1 MSLEPIGILTILL
14 GLLCLPLGYRATF
27 GMLMGTALFGA
38 AAAILV
44 GGANIQ
50 PAHLFLSFAM
60 AAVLARR
67 HEAAAA
73 MRAMSFGQPGFWLLC
88 LVIFGIGSA
97 VLMPRLLAG
106 ATQIVPLGASEYAD
120 TGSTVPLGPVSSNFT
135 QSVYMAADLACFGI
149 TAAIATTHAGF
160 RAVVAAILGYC
171 AGNVLLAMLDIGTYA
186 TGTQSLLDF
195 MRNAR
200 YTMHAD
206 DQVNGVKR
214 IVGSFPEASAFA
226 RATLGAFA
234 FTGTLF
240 LSGRMPMLTGPMALA
255 SLALVVLSTSS
266 TGFAGAPLVG
276 LILYAG
282 LLRRS
287 GFQPNRPLSSAAV
300 LCTPILL
307 VIVILGVLLDE
318 RASETARSYVDTL
331 ILNKSSSTSAVE
343 RSSWNSAAL
352 QNFFDSFGFG
362 VGLGTIRTSSFPI
375 ALLANVGIPGTA
387 FYLLFAATALF
398 APLNGPRAYE
408 TDARLAARNACF
420 ALIIGDTLAA
430 PSVDQGLLF
439 YALAALAC
447 ASPRHHLE
455 GVLLTPSEPSG
466 AKA

>member
-1 MSLEPIGILTILL
+1 MSVEPIGVLTIVL

-27 GMLMGTALFGA
+27 GALLCTALFGA

-50 PAHLFLSFAM
+50 PAHLFLSFALV
-60 AAVLARR
+60 AVLTRR

-73 MRAMSFGQPGFWLLC
+73 VRALTFGQPGFWLLC
-88 LVIFGIGSA
+88 LVIFAVGSA
-97 VLMPRLLAG
+97 LLMPRFLAG

-135 QSVYMAADLACFGI
+135 QSVYMAADLACYVI
-149 TAAIATTHAGF
+149 TAAIGTTQLGF

-171 AGNVLLAMLDIGTYA
+171 AGNILLAMLDIGTYA
-186 TGTQSLLDF
+186 TGTQGILDF
-195 MRNAR
+195 MRNAQ
-200 YTMHAD
+200 YTMHSD

-234 FTGTLF
+234 FTGTLW
-240 LSGRMPMLTGPMALA
+240 LSGRTPTVTGPMALA
-255 SLALVVLSTSS
+255 SLALVILSTSS
-266 TGFAGAPLVG
+266 TGLAGAPLVAV
-276 LILYAG
+276 ILYAG
-282 LLRRS
+282 LVRRT
-287 GFQPNRPLSSAAV
+287 GFQPNRPFSSAAV
-300 LCTPILL
+300 VCAPIILM
-307 VIVILGVLLDE
+307 VVILAVLLDE
-318 RASETARSYVDTL
+318 RASETVRSYIDTL
-331 ILNKSSSTSAVE
+331 ILSKSSSTSAVE
-343 RSSWNSAAL
+343 RSSWNTAAL

-387 FYLLFAATALF
+387 FYILFAATALF
-398 APLNGPRAYE
+398 RQPKGRRTYE
-408 TDARLAARNACF
+408 ADAGLAARNACL

-430 PSVDQGLLF
+430 PTVEQGLLF

-447 ASPRHHLE
+447 AAPQDHLE
-455 GVLLTPSEPSG
+455 RVLLAPSELSG